1 MKSEHRKFVVLFVVA
16 CFLIVMQY
24 ILYRKCCIS
33 GPDAKGSCP
42 SSKGRMYVLYN
53 DTVSVPVLP
62 GGAALCAK
70 YDGASQNFSTQD
82 LIVRAAY
89 FDDRPRGNHKNST
102 VLLVEVRISIL
113 KQNRIVGCAVGE
125 YATTSKDYFGIHTLK
140 LTGWVHVH
148 VPELSHDTVFVDCFD
163 LPVKNG
169 SRAFVLYKHSTE
181 DCTLTCVESERPLM
195 IPAPYRAPAK
205 GHKFSVALCCAPIF
219 GTPVLLTEWLRY
231 QKTLAFDHVHLLADD
246 SFVKAGG
253 LENKELKQAMQEGFV
268 TMDVWKSWLN
278 EYQVFYYS
286 QILAHEDCIYRLR
299 GTYDYVMLLD
309 ADEFFTPRVV
319 YETEIHYYVNRCCSD
334 KSCGSC
340 HFQELMY
347 YPDCG
352 MKGKVGEDGNIT
364 SQLVSYTYWHQVN
377 QGKSVH
383 RSAAIVETGC
393 QKGYELIRG
402 YKFVEFPLQLAYV
415 AHVRKGRTPPKC

>member
-1 MKSEHRKFVVLFVVA
+1 MLLNCHTLQKIRAWHSTELPFHH
-16 CFLIVMQY
+16 
-24 ILYRKCCIS
+24 
-33 GPDAKGSCP
+33 GPNVRA
-42 SSKGRMYVLYN
+42 R
-53 DTVSVPVLP
+53 DTVLPVPVFP
-62 GGAALCAK
+62 AGAALCAR
-70 YDGASQNFSTQD
+70 YESASQNFSTQD

-89 FDDRPRGNHKNST
+89 FDDRPRGNHRNST
-102 VLLVEVRISIL
+102 VLLVEVRISIP

-140 LTGWVHVH
+140 LMGWVHVH
-148 VPELSHDTVFVDCFD
+148 VPDLSHDTVFVDCFD

-205 GHKFSVALCCAPIF
+205 DHKFSVALCCAPIF
-219 GTPVLLTEWLRY
+219 GTPVLLTEWLHY
-231 QKTLAFDHVHLLADD
+231 QKTLAFDHVQLLVDD

-253 LENKELKQAMQEGFV
+253 LENKELKQGMQEGFV
-268 TMDVWKSWLN
+268 TMDVWKPWLN
-278 EYQVFYYS
+278 EYQVYYYS

-299 GTYDYVMLLD
+299 GTYDYVILLD

-319 YETEIHYYVNRCCSD
+319 NETEIHYYVKRCCSD

-364 SQLVSYTYWHQVN
+364 SQLHIGIKYIKGSLY
-377 QGKSVH
+377 
-383 RSAAIVETGC
+383 IVL
-393 QKGYELIRG
+393 QLLWRQAVKKGYELIRG

-415 AHVRKGRTPPKC
+415 AHVRMGRKPPEC